1 TSAKKEGSG
10 DKDKDARGYHLWA
23 AMEQSGMTAKTGSYS
38 DTQGYGLAV
47 GWMRELGQ
55 TGSTLLFSPF
65 VEYGKGKY
73 DSYLDDGT
81 HGSGNIS
88 YLGLGIMGRVENAQG
103 LWAEVA
109 LHGGKTRSDYSG
121 SIYADTNS
129 RYDSSNAYY
138 AAHLGIGK
146 EMKTSEKDK
155 VNTYLRYFWSYQ
167 SGMQAKISTSG
178 RSASVDE
185 YNFGA
190 VNSNRVRLGFSYT
203 HKDSDKSEI
212 FAGLAWEY
220 ELSGKA
226 TASFMGYETPSPSLR
241 GGSGM
246 LEVGY
251 RFAPKDSRFSYD
263 LRFAG
268 WQGKRQGYS
277 GGAHVNWAF

>member
-1 TSAKKEGSG
+1 
-10 DKDKDARGYHLWA
+10 
-23 AMEQSGMTAKTGSYS
+23 
-38 DTQGYGLAV
+38 
-47 GWMRELGQ
+47 
-55 TGSTLLFSPF
+55 
-65 VEYGKGKY
+65 
-73 DSYLDDGT
+73 
-81 HGSGNIS
+81 
-88 YLGLGIMGRVENAQG
+88 
-103 LWAEVA
+103 
-109 LHGGKTRSDYSG
+109 
-121 SIYADTNS
+121 
-129 RYDSSNAYY
+129 
-138 AAHLGIGK
+138 
-146 EMKTSEKDK
+146 MKTNEKDR
-155 VNTYLRYFWSYQ
+155 VNAYLRYFWSYQ
-167 SGMQAKISTSG
+167 SGMQAKIHTSG
-178 RSASVDE
+178 RNSSVDE

-226 TASFMGYETPSPSLR
+226 TASYMGYETPSPSLR